1 LGKKILMAVDRV
13 YKIGTLARECGI
25 SPHLLRAWER
35 RYNLLNP
42 NRGPGRQ
49 RLFNNDDL
57 LLLRYLSAAIKD
69 GARIGELAAL
79 GRKRLLIEA
88 HGKNVPVDVI
98 FPAGTKED
106 PPAAF
111 LTHHAEQLVAAA
123 ENVDGPGLGAVLATT
138 QMELSTDKVVYEII
152 LQAMQQVGAAC
163 LAGTTG
169 IAGEHLISN
178 LVEQYLKDAIET
190 AHKSAVAD
198 SRPVAICCCFP
209 GEEHRIGLL
218 TVAYA
223 LARQGWR
230 VVFLGS
236 SMPLTAVE
244 QGIQQIQP
252 ESVWLSVSDRVIYR
266 RYRNELADLVLRQ
279 KKIRFVVGGQGI
291 ADNDKHDK
299 RLIQAGCE
307 LCPPLFRI
315 PEDVYRLTSS
325 SMRISHHQ
333 TESYSNDRGQT

>member
-1 LGKKILMAVDRV
+1 MEADRF

-35 RYNLLNP
+35 RYNFLDP

-57 LLLRYLSAAIKD
+57 WLLRYLSAAIKD

-88 HGKNVPVDVI
+88 RGKNIPGDVL
-98 FPAGTKED
+98 FHAGTEED
-106 PPAAF
+106 PTAG
-111 LTHHAEQLVAAA
+111 LLIRHAERLVAAA
-123 ENVDGPGLGAVLATT
+123 ESVDGPGLRAALATA
-138 QMELSTDKVVYEII
+138 QMELSSNKVVYEII
-152 LQAMQQVGAAC
+152 NHAMQQVGMAC

-178 LVEQYLKDAIET
+178 LLEQYLNNAIET

-198 SRPVAICCCFP
+198 SKPVAICCCFP

-223 LARQGWR
+223 LAHQGWH
-230 VVFLGS
+230 VIFLGS

-244 QGIQQIQP
+244 QSIKQIRP
-252 ESVWLSVSDRVIYR
+252 ESVWLSVSDPARYR
-266 RYRNELADLVLRQ
+266 RYRNDLTDLVLRQ
-279 KKIRFVVGGQGI
+279 KETRFVAGGQGI
-291 ADNDKHDK
+291 ADYDKHDK
-299 RLIQAGCE
+299 RLIQGGCE

-315 PEDVYRLTSS
+315 PEDIYRLAGTSIRS
-325 SMRISHHQ
+325 SQYQ
-333 TESYSNDRGQT
+333 TESFSSDRGRLDH